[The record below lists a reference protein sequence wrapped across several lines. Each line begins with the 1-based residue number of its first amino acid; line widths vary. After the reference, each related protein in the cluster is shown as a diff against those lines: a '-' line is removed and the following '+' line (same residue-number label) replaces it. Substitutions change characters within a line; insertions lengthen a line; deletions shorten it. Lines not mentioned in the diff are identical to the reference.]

1 MGCGRRLHPIHIQY
15 FETKARKL
23 SQIRLKSSFNMD
35 GLVEYTIP
43 VKGLGNGIHPFHFH
57 IGREFFEQFED
68 SPVREGDIELDLT
81 FDKRTDMFVFT
92 FQFEGTVKTE
102 CDRCLASIDLPISG
116 QERLIVKFS
125 LEDEEDEAD
134 VTYVHPEISKFNVA
148 RFIYEFIVLA
158 IPMIKIYDCE
168 EDEQPACNQEMLDFL
183 ESNEEPAE
191 PEDTANPIWEE
202 LKKFNPEKE

>member
-1 MGCGRRLHPIHIQY
+1 
-15 FETKARKL
+15 
-23 SQIRLKSSFNMD
+23 MD

-43 VKGLGNGIHPFHFH
+43 VKGLGNGIHPFHFR
-57 IGREFFEQFED
+57 IGEEFFRQFED
-68 SPVREGDIELDLT
+68 SPVQQGHIELDLT

-102 CDRCLASIDLPISG
+102 CDRCLAPIDLPISG

-125 LEDEEDEAD
+125 LEEEEEEAD
-134 VTYVHPEISKFNVA
+134 VTYVHPEISKFNAA
-148 RFIYEFIVLA
+148 RFIYEFIVLS

-168 EDEQPACNQEMLDFL
+168 EEEPPVCNQEMLDLL
-183 ESNEEPAE
+183 ESKEEPE
-191 PEDTANPIWEE
+191 PEDAANPIWEE